1 MEKLNLTNTVILDTE
16 TTGLGADARIVEIS
30 GICAVSG
37 DVLFNQLVN
46 PLCNIPEDA
55 HAIHGITDSDVAT
68 MPTFDVVWN
77 NIYELMMP
85 FLIIIVIVIAIEAL
99 Y

>member
-1 MEKLNLTNTVILDTE
+1 
-16 TTGLGADARIVEIS
+16 LGKR
-30 GICAVSG
+30 
-37 DVLFNQLVN
+37 LVVGT
-46 PLCNIPEDA
+46 A
-55 HAIHGITDSDVAT
+55 
-68 MPTFDVVWN
+68 DVVWN